1 MNEDYSPLNTF
12 TEVRRLDEAR
22 RLEQR
27 SWHRACSGNLHARS
41 IKTARPFL
49 QRWNESVGCW
59 RIYLLLNQPLSH

>member
-12 TEVRRLDEAR
+12 TEVRRL
-22 RLEQR
+22 EQR
-27 SWHRACSGNLHARS
+27 SWHRACSGNLRARS